1 MDDNPCFS
9 QMADHGHVAHLA
21 FAGEVRGR
29 TGLADTG
36 GDDAPV
42 DAIKAAQ
49 PRARTG
55 AAQPSRRRHP
65 PPVSMSTGG
74 LTQADAA

>member
-1 MDDNPCFS
+1 M
-9 QMADHGHVAHLA
+9 
-21 FAGEVRGR
+21 RGR
-29 TGLADTG
+29 TGLADMG

-65 PPVSMSTGG
+65 PPVSMSTSG